1 MTRPQDFSFSSFESS
16 YALYSLHVYLG
27 DLLIL
32 VLCDDTILALR
43 YIHALHTYGTYIYL
57 HIHLSSYLQSS
68 VCLSIPQ
75 VRYNISLF
83 FFSSWNGMEVLG

>member
-1 MTRPQDFSFSSFESS
+1 MRQCLCSDYIRDQAAGFFFSSFESS

-27 DLLIL
+27 DLLTL

-57 HIHLSSYLQSS
+57 HIHI
-68 VCLSIPQ
+68 SI
-75 VRYNISLF
+75 
-83 FFSSWNGMEVLG
+83 